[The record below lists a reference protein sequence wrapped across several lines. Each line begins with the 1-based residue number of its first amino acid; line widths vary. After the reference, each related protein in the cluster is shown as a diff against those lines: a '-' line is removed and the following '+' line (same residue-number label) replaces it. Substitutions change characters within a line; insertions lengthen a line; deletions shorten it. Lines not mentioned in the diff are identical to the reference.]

1 MSVSEKLSVVGDVRK
16 ALQDFLAP
24 ELGELK
30 AQLKALSDN
39 QKTMQETMRYGFKA
53 QTEGR
58 QEMESRLL
66 REIKNSEEKLVIRIQ
81 LAEATLKLEQATRVA
96 EGALLE
102 NERLK
107 REKTQ

>member
-1 MSVSEKLSVVGDVRK
+1 MSVGELSVVGDVRK

-39 QKTMQETMRYGFKA
+39 QKTMQETMRDGFKA

-58 QEMESRLL
+58 QDMESRLL
-66 REIKNSEEKLVIRIQ
+66 REIKNSKEKLVIRIQ

-107 REKTQ
+107 REKIQ

>member
-1 MSVSEKLSVVGDVRK
+1 MSVGEKLPVVGDVRK
-16 ALQDFLAP
+16 ALQDSLAP

-30 AQLKALSDN
+30 VQLKVLSDS
-39 QKTMQETMRYGFKA
+39 QKTMQETMQDGFKA

-66 REIKNSEEKLVIRIQ
+66 REIKNSEEKIVFRIQ
-81 LAEATLKLEQATRVA
+81 LAEATLKLEQVTRVA

-107 REKTQ
+107 REKIQ

>member
-1 MSVSEKLSVVGDVRK
+1 MSVGEKLPVAGDVRK

-39 QKTMQETMRYGFKA
+39 ARTIQDTMRDGFKA
-53 QTEGR
+53 QNEGR
-58 QEMESRLL
+58 QETESRLL

-81 LAEATLKLEQATRVA
+81 LAEATMKLEQATRVA
-96 EGALLE
+96 EGALRE
-102 NERLK
+102 NELLK